1 MWIQPKM
8 NTIILPSSVANPF
21 SKEPVSE
28 VEGSR
33 SQSTKDKEAKNRV
46 ERAHNNEYPNGEEIR

>member
-1 MWIQPKM
+1 M